1 MPVARL
7 KHGYVLNLFVL
18 FAFIAVFLVTHA
30 VSIENSL
37 RLSMSLA
44 IDLLTGSLIWIF
56 VSKKKQFH
64 IFELFGIGIAF
75 GSTFSTIAQLL
86 TRNYFVQPFV
96 NLPICLIVVAIALRR
111 FKSTEV
117 QIEIKT
123 PFLSA
128 NLGLLTTALL
138 LLSGDRYYLWG
149 TTLLLFVAFNFTTR
163 FDDESAELSR
173 SQIVLT
179 MLVASVAIGSLG
191 VASIVETII
200 YGRRTTISY
209 VSGWDGVI
217 FEASSKALTKYGPFD
232 NIFLSNIKYAY
243 YWFHDAWAGAFTQ
256 RAGVADWVVTTQFG
270 AIVVAISSTAL
281 LYVIIERRVSNP
293 KLRIIVLA
301 AIASPSLIGAP
312 SALLSLASF
321 SQMLALLWII
331 TLAFLI
337 DEFFINTN
345 KATAFFVLFFSC
357 ILVMTKLTIAVP
369 VIAGHI
375 AAWVALTTFK
385 STNKGLKLFALT
397 TGMTI
402 LASSVLYL
410 IFIKPE
416 PELAQTYFSFQIGF
430 TEKMFGIVTGQLILD
445 IVIFLFIKAC
455 ASAQFFAGRRT
466 LKDPFTLTILSIS
479 LASLGSAM
487 LIEFELSVAN
497 TYMLVPFL
505 AFFTLIAS
513 IWAVNYFDQNKNEYR
528 HLRKY
533 CWLATA
539 IGLFAGAVSTYRLH
553 KLNYEFIT
561 TTSPLLLA
569 SLVPVASLV
578 IAFVLFSFFTKFTN
592 SPLPKLFLV
601 SVVALAIPTGSY
613 ILHSFR
619 EVQRTRALETLG
631 WDDPNIEDV
640 ESKFTE
646 LEPAVKFMSVE
657 LNSGD
662 VIASNSTSD
671 FGLLAAMTGIRNF
684 ASSYVSDMQGIG
696 DRFQKQ
702 FSFAKNPT
710 EQTYA
715 ALRSE
720 CITWFYYDR
729 DENNTEISAFY
740 PFAEIA
746 FEDETGVLLKLSNQ
760 VGLPS
765 LCG

>member
-18 FAFIAVFLVTHA
+18 CAFITVFLVTHA

-37 RLSMSLA
+37 RLSISLA

-64 IFELFGIGIAF
+64 IFELFGIGIAV

-111 FKSTEV
+111 FKSTET

-128 NLGLLTTALL
+128 NLGILATALL
-138 LLSGDRYYLWG
+138 LLSGDRYYLWAA
-149 TTLLLFVAFNFTTR
+149 TLLLFVAFNFASR
-163 FDDESAELSR
+163 FDFESAELSR
-173 SQIVLT
+173 SQIIPT

-200 YGRRTTISY
+200 YGRRTTINY

-270 AIVVAISSTAL
+270 AIVVAISSAAL

-301 AIASPSLIGAP
+301 TVASPSLIGAP

-331 TLAFLI
+331 TIAFLI

-402 LASSVLYL
+402 LVSSVLYL

-416 PELAQTYFSFQIGF
+416 PELAQTYFTFKIGF

-445 IVIFLFIKAC
+445 IVIFLFVKAC
-455 ASAQFFAGRRT
+455 ASAQLFAGRRT
-466 LKDPFTLTILSIS
+466 LKDPFTITILSIS

-513 IWAVNYFDQNKNEYR
+513 IWAVNYFDQNKIVYR
-528 HLRKY
+528 QLRKY

-601 SVVALAIPTGSY
+601 SVVALALPTGSY

-640 ESKFTE
+640 ESKFNE

-684 ASSYVSDMQGIG
+684 ASSYVSDMQGVE

-702 FSFAKNPT
+702 FSFAQNPT

-715 ALRSE
+715 ALRNE
-720 CITWFYYDR
+720 CVTWFYYDR
-729 DENNTEISAFY
+729 DENNTEISAFK